1 MVKRIIVT
9 SCLSAGFILSSI
21 FGQKPVTIKLDNP
34 SFEDYPQAA
43 HVPQGWADCGFP
55 NESPPDVQPN
65 GTFKVSKIASHGS
78 TYIGMV
84 VRDVNTWEAMGQRLK
99 TPLLKGA
106 VYTFSLDLARSELYE
121 SQSQATKKTV
131 NYITPVT
138 IRIWGGSGYC
148 AKNELL
154 DETEPVSSSAWKK
167 YAFKFNPK
175 MTHTHIMI
183 EAFYKV
189 PTLFP
194 YNGNILMDN
203 ASDIVPET
211 EKPLVVAKI
220 EPKKTSSTA
229 VKPSAKQ
236 PKNPDTPATLAEAK
250 PKETPKSIPTK
261 PKEKE
266 PVIEEESPLVKSG
279 KLKEGQIMKIER
291 LQFKPNSS
299 VIETDSY
306 SQMDKIYAFLSENPT
321 LVVEIGG
328 HSNLLV
334 GDELGLKLSTE
345 RAKAVAEYLSNKGID
360 KSRLVTKGYG
370 KSRPLIN
377 ESSAAANKENQRV
390 ELKILSING

>member
-1 MVKRIIVT
+1 MVKHIIFT
-9 SCLSAGFILSSI
+9 LFFGAGSI
-21 FGQKPVTIKLDNP
+21 FSSAIGQKPVIIKLDNP

-55 NESPPDVQPN
+55 NETAPDVQPN
-65 GTFKVSKIASHGS
+65 GTFRVSKTASHGS

-106 VYTFSLDLARSELYE
+106 NYTFSLDLARSELYE

-138 IRIWGGSGYC
+138 IRIWGGTGYC

-154 DETEPVSSSAWKK
+154 DETEPVSSSTWKK
-167 YAFKFNPK
+167 YSFKFNPK

-194 YNGNILMDN
+194 YNGNILVDN
-203 ASDIVPET
+203 ASDIVPED
-211 EKPLVVAKI
+211 EKKMAKV
-220 EPKKTSSTA
+220 EAKKSTPPT
-229 VKPSAKQ
+229 VKPPPVK
-236 PKNPDTPATLAEAK
+236 PNRKPDTPAVVADAK
-250 PKETPKSIPTK
+250 LTKDTPKSVTAK
-261 PKEKE
+261 PAE
-266 PVIEEESPLVKSG
+266 PVEADSPLSG
-279 KLKEGQIMKIER
+279 KLKEGQILKIER

-299 VIETDSY
+299 VIDTESFP
-306 SQMDKIYAFLSENPT
+306 QMDKIYTFLSENPT

-328 HSNLLV
+328 HTNLVV
-334 GDELGLKLSTE
+334 GEELGLKLSTE
-345 RAKAVAEYLSNKGID
+345 RAKAVADYLTNKGID
-360 KSRLVTKGYG
+360 RSRLVVKGYG
-370 KSRPLIN
+370 KSRPLNN

-390 ELKILSING
+390 EIKILSING

>member
-9 SCLSAGFILSSI
+9 FFFSAGFIFSTI

-43 HVPQGWADCGFP
+43 HVPQGWSDCGFP

-65 GTFKVSKIASHGS
+65 GTFKVSKTASHGS

-99 TPLLKGA
+99 TPLLKG
-106 VYTFSLDLARSELYE
+106 VNYTFSLDLSRSELYE

-154 DETEPVSSSAWKK
+154 DETEPVTSSTWKK
-167 YAFKFNPK
+167 YSFKFNPK
-175 MTHTHIMI
+175 MPHTHIMI

-194 YNGNILMDN
+194 YNGNILVDN
-203 ASDIVPET
+203 ASDIVPDED
-211 EKPLVVAKI
+211 KKVAKV
-220 EPKKTSSTA
+220 EPKKPMPPI
-229 VKPSAKQ
+229 VKPPVKQ
-236 PKNPDTPATLAEAK
+236 PSKNTDTQAIAEAK
-250 PKETPKSIPTK
+250 PPKDTPKSVTVK

-266 PVIEEESPLVKSG
+266 QPVEEESPLVKSG
-279 KLKEGQIMKIER
+279 KIKEGQILKIER

-299 VIETDSY
+299 VIDNESY
-306 SQMDKIYAFLSENPT
+306 PQMDKIFSFLSENPT

-328 HSNLLV
+328 HSNLVV

-345 RAKAVAEYLSNKGID
+345 RARAVAEYLSNKGID
-360 KSRLVTKGYG
+360 KNRLVIKGYG

>member
-1 MVKRIIVT
+1 MIKRLLFAFLVTTGSIV
-9 SCLSAGFILSSI
+9 SPVY
-21 FGQKPVTIKLDNP
+21 GQKPVTIKLDNP

-43 HVPQGWADCGFP
+43 HVPQGWSDCGFP
-55 NESPPDVQPN
+55 NETPPDVQPN
-65 GTFKVSKIASHGS
+65 GIFKVSKTASHGS

-99 TPLLKGA
+99 TPIMKG
-106 VYTFSLDLARSELYE
+106 VKYTFSLDLSRSELYE

-154 DETEPVSSSAWKK
+154 DETEPVSSSTWKK
-167 YAFKFNPK
+167 YAFNFNPK
-175 MTHTHIMI
+175 MAHTHIMI

-194 YNGNILMDN
+194 YNGNILVDN
-203 ASDIVPET
+203 ASDIVPEN
-211 EKPLVVAKI
+211 EKIIAKV
-220 EPKKTSSTA
+220 EPKKPNSPA
-229 VKPSAKQ
+229 VKPPKQ
-236 PKNPDTPATLAEAK
+236 PTKRPDTPTLADAK
-250 PKETPKSIPTK
+250 PPKETPKSVPTK
-261 PKEKE
+261 PKVEQ
-266 PVIEEESPLVKSG
+266 PVEEESTFVKNG
-279 KLKEGQIMKIER
+279 KLKEGQIIQIER

-299 VIETDSY
+299 VLEDDSY
-306 SQMDKIYAFLSENPT
+306 PQMDKIHALLSENPT

-328 HSNLLV
+328 HSNLVV

-345 RAKAVAEYLSNKGID
+345 RAKAVQEYLAGKGID
-360 KSRLVTKGYG
+360 KNRLVVKGYG

-377 ESSAAANKENQRV
+377 ESSQAANKENQRV
-390 ELKILSING
+390 EIKILSING

>member
-1 MVKRIIVT
+1 MVKRIVFAF
-9 SCLSAGFILSSI
+9 LFSAGSILSPVY
-21 FGQKPVTIKLDNP
+21 GQKPVTIKLDNP

-55 NESPPDVQPN
+55 NETPPDVQPN
-65 GTFKVSKIASHGS
+65 GTFKVSKTASHGS

-106 VYTFSLDLARSELYE
+106 IYTFSLDLARSELYE

-154 DETEPVSSSAWKK
+154 DETEPISSSNWKK
-167 YAFKFNPK
+167 YSFKFNPK

-194 YNGNILMDN
+194 YNGNILVDN
-203 ASDIVPET
+203 ASDIVAEE
-211 EKPLVVAKI
+211 EKKVAKV
-220 EPKKTSSTA
+220 EKKPTPPT
-229 VKPSAKQ
+229 VKPPVTKATRK
-236 PKNPDTPATLAEAK
+236 PDTPAIVADTKA
-250 PKETPKSIPTK
+250 KETPKSVTAK
-261 PKEKE
+261 PKEE
-266 PVIEEESPLVKSG
+266 PIEEESPLVKSG
-279 KLKEGQIMKIER
+279 KLKEGQILKIER

-299 VIETDSY
+299 VIEGS
-306 SQMDKIYAFLSENPT
+306 SFPQMDKVYSLLSENPT

-328 HSNLLV
+328 HTNLVV
-334 GDELGLKLSTE
+334 GEELGLKLSTE
-345 RAKAVAEYLSNKGID
+345 RAKAVADYLANKGID
-360 KSRLVTKGYG
+360 RGRLVVKGYG
-370 KSRPLIN
+370 KSRPLVN
-377 ESSAAANKENQRV
+377 ESSPAANKENQRV
-390 ELKILSING
+390 EIKILSING

>member
-1 MVKRIIVT
+1 MVKRLVF
-9 SCLSAGFILSSI
+9 AFFIGSGLVFSPA

-55 NESPPDVQPN
+55 NETPPDVQPN
-65 GTFKVSKIASHGS
+65 GTFKVSKTASHGS

-99 TPLLKGA
+99 TPLLKG
-106 VYTFSLDLARSELYE
+106 VNYTFSLDLSRSELYE

-154 DETEPVSSSAWKK
+154 DETEPVSSSTWKK
-167 YAFKFNPK
+167 YSFKFNPK

-194 YNGNILMDN
+194 YNGNILVDN
-203 ASDIVPET
+203 ASDIVPED
-211 EKPLVVAKI
+211 EKKIAKV
-220 EPKKTSSTA
+220 EPKKPTA
-229 VKPSAKQ
+229 AAIKPPVTKPSK
-236 PKNPDTPATLAEAK
+236 KPDTPAIVAEAK
-250 PKETPKSIPTK
+250 PKETPKSVNPK
-261 PKEKE
+261 PKEE
-266 PVIEEESPLVKSG
+266 PVEEESPLVKSG
-279 KLKEGQIMKIER
+279 KLKEGQILKIER
-291 LQFKPNSS
+291 LQFKPNSA
-299 VIETDSY
+299 VIDTESY
-306 SQMDKIYAFLSENPT
+306 PQMDKIYAFLAENPT

-328 HSNLLV
+328 HSNLVV

-345 RAKAVAEYLSNKGID
+345 RAKAVADYLSNKGID
-360 KSRLVTKGYG
+360 KSRLVVKGYG
-370 KSRPLIN
+370 KSRPLN
-377 ESSAAANKENQRV
+377 PESSAAANKENQRV

>member
-1 MVKRIIVT
+1 MVKGLLFTFLVST
-9 SCLSAGFILSSI
+9 GSI
-21 FGQKPVTIKLDNP
+21 FSPVFGQKPVTIKLDNP

-43 HVPQGWADCGFP
+43 HVPQGWSDCGFP
-55 NESPPDVQPN
+55 NETPPDVQPN

-99 TPLLKGA
+99 TPIMKG
-106 VYTFSLDLARSELYE
+106 VKYTFSLDLARSELYE

-154 DETEPVSSSAWKK
+154 DETEPVSSSTWKK
-167 YAFKFNPK
+167 YSFNFNPK
-175 MTHTHIMI
+175 MAHTHIMI

-203 ASDIVPET
+203 ASDIVPES
-211 EKPLVVAKI
+211 EKTIAKV
-220 EPKKTSSTA
+220 EPKKVNPPA
-229 VKPSAKQ
+229 VKPPKQ
-236 PKNPDTPATLAEAK
+236 PTKKPDTPAIVDAK
-250 PKETPKSIPTK
+250 PLKDTPKSIPTK
-261 PKEKE
+261 AKEE
-266 PVIEEESPLVKSG
+266 QPVEEESTFVKNG
-279 KLKEGQIMKIER
+279 KLKEGQIIKIER

-299 VIETDSY
+299 VLEGDSY
-306 SQMDKIYAFLSENPT
+306 PQMDKIYGLLSENPT

-328 HSNLLV
+328 HSNLVV

-345 RAKAVAEYLSNKGID
+345 RAKAVQEYLASKGID
-360 KSRLVTKGYG
+360 KNRLVVKGYG

-377 ESSAAANKENQRV
+377 ESSQAANKENQRV
-390 ELKILSING
+390 EIKILSING

>member
-1 MVKRIIVT
+1 MVKRLLFVF
-9 SCLSAGFILSSI
+9 LVGAGSI
-21 FGQKPVTIKLDNP
+21 FLPIYGQKPVTIKLDNP

-43 HVPQGWADCGFP
+43 HVPQGWSDCGFP
-55 NESPPDVQPN
+55 NETPPDVQPN
-65 GTFKVSKIASHGS
+65 GIFKVSKPASHGS

-99 TPLLKGA
+99 TPIMKGVKYA
-106 VYTFSLDLARSELYE
+106 FSLDLSRSELYE

-154 DETEPVSSSAWKK
+154 DETEPVSSSTWKK
-167 YAFKFNPK
+167 YTFNFNPK
-175 MTHTHIMI
+175 MAHTHIMI

-194 YNGNILMDN
+194 YNGNILVDN
-203 ASDIVPET
+203 ASDIVPEI
-211 EKPLVVAKI
+211 EKTITKVESKKPNPIAIKPPAK
-220 EPKKTSSTA
+220 PKPAKT
-229 VKPSAKQ
+229 
-236 PKNPDTPATLAEAK
+236 PDTPTLAEAK
-250 PKETPKSIPTK
+250 PRDTPKSVPTT
-261 PKEKE
+261 PKVEQ
-266 PVIEEESPLVKSG
+266 PVEEESTFVKNG
-279 KLKEGQIMKIER
+279 KLKEGQIIKIER

-299 VIETDSY
+299 VLEGDSY
-306 SQMDKIYAFLSENPT
+306 PQMDKIHILLSENPT

-328 HSNLLV
+328 HSNLVV

-345 RAKAVAEYLSNKGID
+345 RAKAVQEYLAGKGID
-360 KSRLVTKGYG
+360 KNRLVVKGYG

-377 ESSAAANKENQRV
+377 ESSQAANKENQRV
-390 ELKILSING
+390 EIKILSING